1 MSKIPYGERI
11 ARASSNHKSF
21 IILALDLDPQDSNL
35 KYIEKLVKN
44 LSPFLCAIKFN
55 FHLILPFAKKDI
67 QSINRVIHSHGLL
80 SIADIKLNDIGNTNQ
95 VTVQHL
101 HSMGFDSV
109 IVNPIIGHKQ
119 LASLVQFTH
128 KLGMG
133 IISLVYM
140 SHESVNEGY
149 GLNTIYSRSKE
160 SKVVPLFELFLKYA
174 KTTKVDGIVVGATHS
189 RVLKHISS
197 ISSIPVYSPG
207 IGTQGGNAKTAMRS
221 GSDYLII
228 GRSVLNSKNKR
239 KALSDIINSKA
250 SSLRYTKSFITG

>member
-1 MSKIPYGERI
+1 
-11 ARASSNHKSF
+11 
-21 IILALDLDPQDSNL
+21 
-35 KYIEKLVKN
+35 
-44 LSPFLCAIKFN
+44 
-55 FHLILPFAKKDI
+55 LPFAKEDI

-109 IVNPIIGHKQ
+109 IVNPIIGQKQ

-128 KLGMG
+128 KIGMG

-149 GLNTIYSRSKE
+149 GLNTVQRRSKE

-174 KTTKVDGIVVGATHS
+174 NTTKVDGIVVGATHL
-189 RVLKHISS
+189 RTLKHISS
-197 ISSIPVYSPG
+197 ISSIPIYSPG
-207 IGTQGGNAKTAMRS
+207 IGTQGGNAKSAMRN

-228 GRSVLNSKNKR
+228 GRTVLNSKNKR
-239 KALSDIINSKA
+239 KTVSDIINSEA
-250 SSLRYTKSFITG
+250 SS

>member
-1 MSKIPYGERI
+1 
-11 ARASSNHKSF
+11 
-21 IILALDLDPQDSNL
+21 
-35 KYIEKLVKN
+35 
-44 LSPFLCAIKFN
+44 
-55 FHLILPFAKKDI
+55 
-67 QSINRVIHSHGLL
+67 SHGLL

>member
-1 MSKIPYGERI
+1 
-11 ARASSNHKSF
+11 
-21 IILALDLDPQDSNL
+21 
-35 KYIEKLVKN
+35 
-44 LSPFLCAIKFN
+44 
-55 FHLILPFAKKDI
+55 LPFAKKDI

-109 IVNPIIGHKQ
+109 IVNPIIGQKQ

-128 KLGMG
+128 KIGMG
-133 IISLVYM
+133 IISLAYM

-149 GLNTIYSRSKE
+149 GLNTIQKRSKE

-174 KTTKVDGIVVGATHS
+174 NTTKVDGIVVGATHL
-189 RVLKHISS
+189 RTLKHISS
-197 ISSIPVYSPG
+197 ISSIPIYSPG
-207 IGTQGGNAKTAMRS
+207 IGTQGGNAKSAMRN

-228 GRSVLNSKNKR
+228 GRTVLNSKNKR
-239 KALSDIINSKA
+239 RALSDIINSEA
-250 SSLRYTKSFITG
+250 SS

>member
-1 MSKIPYGERI
+1 MNKIPYGERI

>member
-1 MSKIPYGERI
+1 
-11 ARASSNHKSF
+11 
-21 IILALDLDPQDSNL
+21 
-35 KYIEKLVKN
+35 
-44 LSPFLCAIKFN
+44 
-55 FHLILPFAKKDI
+55 
-67 QSINRVIHSHGLL
+67 
-80 SIADIKLNDIGNTNQ
+80 
-95 VTVQHL
+95 L

-160 SKVVPLFELFLKYA
+160 SKVVPLFGLFLKYA

-189 RVLKHISS
+189 RALKHISS

-250 SSLRYTKSFITG
+250 SS

>member
-1 MSKIPYGERI
+1 MNKISYRERI
-11 ARASSNHKSF
+11 ASASKDHKSF
-21 IILALDLDPQDSNL
+21 IILALDLDSQHSNF
-35 KYIEKLVKN
+35 KYIEKLLKS
-44 LSPFLCAIKFN
+44 LYPFLCAIKIN

-67 QSINRVIHSHGLL
+67 QRINKVIHSHGLL

-109 IVNPIIGHKQ
+109 IVNPIIGQKQ
-119 LASLVQFTH
+119 LASLVQLTH
-128 KLGMG
+128 KIGMG

-149 GLNTIYSRSKE
+149 GLNTIQRRSKE

-174 KTTKVDGIVVGATHS
+174 KTTKVDGIVVGATHLKT
-189 RVLKHISS
+189 LKHISS
-197 ISSIPVYSPG
+197 ISSIPIYSPG
-207 IGTQGGNAKTAMRS
+207 IGTQGGNAKSAMWS

-228 GRSVLNSKNKR
+228 GRTVLNSKNKR
-239 KALSDIINSKA
+239 KTLSDIINSEA
-250 SSLRYTKSFITG
+250 SS

>member
-80 SIADIKLNDIGNTNQ
+80 SIADIKLNDIGNTNH

-109 IVNPIIGHKQ
+109 IVNPIIGQKQ

-128 KLGMG
+128 KIGMG

-149 GLNTIYSRSKE
+149 GLNTIQRRSKE
-160 SKVVPLFELFLKYA
+160 SKVVPLFEIFLKYA
-174 KTTKVDGIVVGATHS
+174 KTTKVDGIVVGATHL
-189 RVLKHISS
+189 RTLKHISS
-197 ISSIPVYSPG
+197 ISSIPIYSPG
-207 IGTQGGNAKTAMRS
+207 IGTQGGNAKTAKRS

-239 KALSDIINSKA
+239 KTLSDILNSK
-250 SSLRYTKSFITG
+250 SSS